1 MAGAAGI
8 EPALR
13 ESKSRVRPLHCT
25 PIWSLPRLALPV
37 SADLT
42 RRNKRPN
49 CLANSPLCRLGKATL
64 KPCRHSSRSGEE
76 SELLLTGGSLCHKG
90 ERMSIKSKPSLII
103 CYQSRKVNSFLVQSL
118 YIHQLSCRAPPTVS
132 ALLTAPAHAARF
144 HTNTGTVLKLRRF
157 SQVSPLN
164 T

>member
-8 EPALR
+8 EPTLR
-13 ESKSRVRPLHCT
+13 ESKSRVRPSHCT

-90 ERMSIKSKPSLII
+90 ERMSINSKPSLII
-103 CYQSRKVNSFLVQSL
+103 CYQRRKVNSFLVQSL
-118 YIHQLSCRAPPTVS
+118 YIHQLSCRVPPTAS
-132 ALLTAPAHAARF
+132 ALLTAPAHAVRF
-144 HTNTGTVLKLRRF
+144 HTNTGTVQRLRHF
-157 SQVSPLN
+157 SQVLPLN

>member
-1 MAGAAGI
+1 M
-8 EPALR
+8 
-13 ESKSRVRPLHCT
+13 RPSHCT

-76 SELLLTGGSLCHKG
+76 SELLLTGAACVIKEKG
-90 ERMSIKSKPSLII
+90 CLLNKNPEPSLII
-103 CYQSRKVNSFLVQSL
+103 CYQRRKVNSFLVQIL
-118 YIHQLSCRAPPTVS
+118 CIHRLSCRAPPTVS
-132 ALLTAPAHAARF
+132 ALLIAPAHAVRF
-144 HTNTGTVLKLRRF
+144 HTNRGTVQKLRRF
-157 SQVSPLN
+157 SQVLPLN